1 MNVRQFQSFLTE
13 LGLNLTREQIDKEYY
28 EKENK
33 LIKCIPVD

>member
-33 LIKCIPVD
+33 L